1 MALIQSS
8 PLYPTRAERLAL
20 SIAAALST
28 MVAERMQ
35 SRAER
40 LDRAEVRLRAE
51 TAAQFERQRHRE
63 RAHLLGLR

>member
-20 SIAAALST
+20 SIASAISSV
-28 MVAERMQ
+28 VAERMQ
-35 SRAER
+35 TRAER
-40 LDRAEVRLRAE
+40 LDRTEARLGAEA
-51 TAAQFERQRHRE
+51 AAQFERQRHRE